1 MLARS
6 VIISLLISI
15 YSSLS
20 EEDSLPTLLESDTGH
35 DLVLFSIDGSDGNGD
50 GRGDDTRLGRGV
62 GDIGSNHES
71 ILGKELGHGDL
82 MSHTSELGVDLHR
95 HWSLA

>member
-1 MLARS
+1 M
-6 VIISLLISI
+6 ISLLISI
-15 YSSLS
+15 YSRVAT
-20 EEDSLPTLLESDTGH
+20 EDSLPTLLESDTGH
-35 DLVLFSIDGSDGNGD
+35 NLVLFSIDRGDSDGD
-50 GRGDDTRLGRGV
+50 RGRDNASLGRRV
-62 GDIGSNHES
+62 SDIGTDHES